1 MKKKDS
7 DEKSFGSFL
16 FKYITKELV
25 SMSKGKHRYI
35 YSKNLT
41 KIEKMIYESPL
52 YKQRLACYPKT
63 IPAESSSLPEKYL
76 SEQKIFCYTA
86 GDSPNY
92 FKIRKIEKQEDN
104 SWKKKK

>member
-1 MKKKDS
+1 MNISSPIFRIVKKKDS

-41 KIEKMIYESPL
+41 KIEESPL

-76 SEQKIFCYTA
+76 SEQKIFCCTYRGFPQLFQNKKNRKA
-86 GDSPNY
+86 GG
-92 FKIRKIEKQEDN
+92 Q
-104 SWKKKK
+104 

>member
-41 KIEKMIYESPL
+41 KIEESPL